1 MVQIKK
7 YEQQVDVAAGGLG
20 PRASG
25 AFEAPG
31 RALAGLGAKIDQVAF
46 DFLERQKAAETKR
59 VQDEEFTG
67 FSEQADKFIRDDKS
81 TDTEVFKTNFQNEV
95 VKKRQNA
102 INARTDLT
110 QSQKDKINQS
120 LSSTALSFQFKG
132 QNAAFGR
139 GQAIRTQASK
149 EKIGEMIRQ
158 ASIVPENH
166 PDRRRLEAEIDLE
179 LRNNVV
185 DGIRTGY
192 DSASIKQGFKAID
205 LGKQRDCK
213 MQ

>member
-67 FSEQADKFIRDDKS
+67 FS
-81 TDTEVFKTNFQNEV
+81 
-95 VKKRQNA
+95 
-102 INARTDLT
+102 
-110 QSQKDKINQS
+110 
-120 LSSTALSFQFKG
+120 
-132 QNAAFGR
+132 
-139 GQAIRTQASK
+139 
-149 EKIGEMIRQ
+149 
-158 ASIVPENH
+158 
-166 PDRRRLEAEIDLE
+166 
-179 LRNNVV
+179 
-185 DGIRTGY
+185 
-192 DSASIKQGFKAID
+192 
-205 LGKQRDCK
+205 
-213 MQ
+213 